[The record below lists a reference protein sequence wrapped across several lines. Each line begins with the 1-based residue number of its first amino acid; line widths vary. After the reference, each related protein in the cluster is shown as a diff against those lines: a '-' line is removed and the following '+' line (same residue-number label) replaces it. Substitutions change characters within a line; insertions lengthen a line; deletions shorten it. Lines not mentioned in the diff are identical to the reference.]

1 MPTEHTVVVV
11 SVSAEADEHTRMQ
24 HVNAQVG
31 EGWRVQSVTPISGS
45 GSEPGGEHED
55 SVRLQ
60 VILERERDDPSAISR
75 APDGEPGDVPLQ
87 GEG

>member
-11 SVSAEADEHTRMQ
+11 SVKAEWDEETRMQ

-31 EGWRVQSVTPISGS
+31 DGWRVQSVTPVSDDAG
-45 GSEPGGEHED
+45 PGGEHEGLM
-55 SVRLQ
+55 RLQ
-60 VILERERDDPSAISR
+60 VILAREEEAGAAVYRGGA
-75 APDGEPGDVPLQ
+75 AVPR